1 MAEEKRTTQG
11 QAARRVAGLLA
22 NAEDAAKRGDLAAR
36 DTFLQKATALQH
48 KYAIDQVLL
57 EMQGQASSEEIV
69 SSEFCRESNTP
80 LVKAKRQLIVNLAH
94 LYRGTPA
101 MCGEWDYA
109 KHKMNKRAYITVWAH
124 ASDLAF
130 ITQLYTS
137 FILQMQTE
145 MARDERITHEKVN
158 NSWRVSY
165 AWAWVRRVSSRLHQ
179 LESEQ
184 NREAS
189 VTGNGAVV
197 ALIDKAKAVAK
208 FADEEVGGFKKS
220 RRVPVSDKSSAGR
233 AAGDAAGRRADLGQ
247 KRTEAR
253 TTQAIE

>member
-1 MAEEKRTTQG
+1 MSDEKQTTQD

-22 NAEDAAKRGDLAAR
+22 LAEDAAKRGDLAAR
-36 DTFLQKATALQH
+36 DMYLQKATALQH
-48 KYAIDQVLL
+48 KYAVDQVMF
-57 EMQGQASSEEIV
+57 EMQGQAISEEIV

-80 LVKAKRQLIVNLAH
+80 LVKAKRQLIVSLAY

-101 MCGEWDYA
+101 MCGEYDYE
-109 KHKMNKRAYITVWAH
+109 KRKMNKRAYIQVWAH

-145 MARDERITHEKVN
+145 MARDEKVTHEKVS

-165 AWAWVRRVSSRLHQ
+165 AWAWVRRVTSRLHQ
-179 LESEQ
+179 LENQQS
-184 NREAS
+184 REAS
-189 VTGNGAVV
+189 VTGNGAVL
-197 ALIDKAKAVAK
+197 ALVDKGKAVAK
-208 FADEEVGGFKKS
+208 FADEEVGGFKKA